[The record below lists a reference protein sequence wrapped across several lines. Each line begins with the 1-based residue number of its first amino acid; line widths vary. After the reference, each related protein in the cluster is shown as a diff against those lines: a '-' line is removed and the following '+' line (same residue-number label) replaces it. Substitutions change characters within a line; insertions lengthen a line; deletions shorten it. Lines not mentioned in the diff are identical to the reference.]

1 MMSLLRNNKIVIGV
15 LAAAVAAAAFWF
27 GVLSP
32 KRSEVATLDEQIAAK
47 QGEVAQAQQQMAAYE
62 KARAAYQPLYS
73 RLVRL
78 GKAVPGDD
86 DVRSLMVQLDSASG
100 GAKVDFAKVNVGGG
114 TASAAT
120 TTGSA
125 TTTATTALAPA
136 PGLVPIGSTG
146 VSALPFS
153 LGFDGTF
160 LRLSDLFPRL
170 QHFVDLRNDRIKV
183 NGRLLRIESFSI
195 VPASTGW
202 PKMSATV
209 GAASYVVTPMTPV
222 GAPSSAGTTAP
233 STGGTP
239 ASSGGTTAPPTTT
252 ATVPGVAR

>member
-32 KRSEVATLDEQIAAK
+32 KRSEVATLNEQIAAK

-73 RLVRL
+73 RIVRL

-114 TASAAT
+114 TASASTTTGAT
-120 TTGSA
+120 TT
-125 TTTATTALAPA
+125 TATALAPA

-153 LGFDGTF
+153 LGFDGSF
-160 LRLSDLFPRL
+160 LRLSDLFTRL
-170 QHFVDLRNDRIKV
+170 QHFVDLRNNRIKV

-202 PKMSATV
+202 PRMSATV

-222 GAPSSAGTTAP
+222 GTASSAGATAP